1 MCARFSLVTPLQEL
15 ANYFEAGL
23 DPEIEI
29 PRRANVAPTLEVPAV
44 VEGKDGRTIK
54 LLRWGLVPFWAD
66 SPAMGTKLINAR
78 AETALE
84 KPAFREAFRQRR
96 CVIPADGFYEWRE
109 EPDEEPTLDLGLGP
123 GGGKTHKQPYHFRRT
138 DGAPMSLAGLW
149 ERWKDASGQRL
160 ETFTI
165 LTTDPNAVLKDF
177 HDRMPC
183 ILDREDV
190 DLWLSSDETP
200 ESLIPLLRSFPDEEI
215 AVERAD
221 MKLNNPRY
229 EPCAL

>member
-1 MCARFSLVTPLQEL
+1 MCARFSLVTALQEL

-29 PRRANVAPTLEVPAV
+29 SRRANVAPTLEVPAI
-44 VEGKDGRTIK
+44 VEGKEGRKIK
-54 LLRWGLVPFWAD
+54 LLKWGLVPFWAD
-66 SPAMGTKLINAR
+66 SPSMGTKLINAR

-96 CVIPADGFYEWRE
+96 CIIPADGFYEWRD
-109 EPDEEPTLDLGLGP
+109 EPDEEPMLDLGFGP
-123 GGGKTHKQPYHFRRT
+123 DGGKTHKQPYHFRRA

-149 ERWKDASGQRL
+149 ERWNDSNGKRL

-165 LTTDPNAVLKDF
+165 LTTDPNEVVKDF

-183 ILDREDV
+183 ILEREDV
-190 DLWLSSDETP
+190 DLWLSQDETP
-200 ESLIPLLRSFPDEEI
+200 ESLQPLLRSFPKDEI

-221 MKLNNPRY
+221 TKLSNPRY